1 MKANMTQSIE
11 AQKNEMAGMLEK
23 ARDKVAASKP
33 ENTAEPIET
42 TRQPFDVEFFDA
54 ANSFCKQIL
63 EKVPELQSVIVVP
76 VFRPQP
82 EDSMPGLIR
91 GRDPSEPQISVIIK
105 ALRRLIAFSHEL
117 DGIMFKHLREYDKYA
132 NELLVEIRK
141 RKAELSTLSNDTES
155 EQKDD

>member
-1 MKANMTQSIE
+1 MTQNNDLSQE
-11 AQKNEMAGMLEK
+11 NEMREMLEATRNK
-23 ARDKVAASKP
+23 NSNK
-33 ENTAEPIET
+33 AEPIET

-91 GRDPSEPQISVIIK
+91 GRDPSEPQISVLIK
-105 ALRRLIAFSHEL
+105 ALRRLTAFSHEI
-117 DGIMFKHLREYDKYA
+117 DGIMFKQLREYDKYA
-132 NELLVEIRK
+132 SELLATIK
-141 RKAELSTLSNDTES
+141 QRKAELSSLSDSPTDALNG
-155 EQKDD
+155 